1 LQDQQSEEDKPIVND
16 TLELTDEEVLEHARS
31 GLEEHLALKAAGYKC
46 STEGILDVLL
56 GVAATQDTL
65 ESVCADLVGT
75 PKPETIRRYLNEQ
88 LTAERLPELQQQLNE
103 ALAQEV
109 PKRVW
114 RRERDIAI
122 DLHDRPY
129 YGNAPQ
135 EEALWVRGRAKKGT
149 TRFHRVAT
157 AYVILNGMRFTLAIY
172 FFLPD
177 DTKVTVLKTLLNR
190 VRSLEIPI
198 RRLLLDRGFAGIEV
212 MAYLEQCKQPTVIAC
227 PIRGKIGGTRGLC
240 QGRKSYRTQHVFKN
254 ATQSFVANMA
264 VCRAFTTAKRTGRMK
279 RRATWLIFILIH
291 IDLPPR
297 QVRRLYRRRFG
308 IETSYRC
315 AAQVRGWTTSRN
327 PAYRFLLLGLS
338 FFVTN
343 VWLHLRWL
351 FTQVPRQGRR
361 YLDVQRL
368 QLARLAKFITRAL
381 ERRYGCVRKI
391 TAPAAPIP

>member
-1 LQDQQSEEDKPIVND
+1 LQDRQSEEGKPVVDD

-31 GLEEHLALKAAGYKC
+31 RLQEQLALKADGYKC
-46 STEGILDVLL
+46 STEGMLDVLL
-56 GVAATQDTL
+56 GVAVTQDTL

-75 PKPETIRRYLNEQ
+75 PDPETLRRYLNEQ

-103 ALAQEV
+103 ALAREI
-109 PKRVW
+109 PERVW
-114 RRERDIAI
+114 RQERDIAI

-129 YGNAPQ
+129 YGRGPQ
-135 EEALWVRGRAKKGT
+135 EEDLWVRGRAKKGT
-149 TRFHRVAT
+149 THFHRVAT
-157 AYVILNGMRFTLAIY
+157 AYVISNGMRFTLAIC
-172 FFLPD
+172 FFLPGH
-177 DTKVTVLKTLLNR
+177 TKVMVLKSLLDH
-190 VRSLEIPI
+190 VRALGIPVS
-198 RRLLLDRGFAGIEV
+198 RLFLDRGFASIDV

-227 PIRGKIGGTRGLC
+227 PIRGKTGGTRGLC
-240 QGRKSYRTQHVFKN
+240 QGRRSYRTQYEFKN
-254 ATQSFVANMA
+254 ATQSFVADLA

-279 RRATWLIFILIH
+279 RRATWLIFILIRV
-291 IDLPPR
+291 DLSPR

-351 FTQVPRQGRR
+351 FTQVPRRGRR
-361 YLDVQRL
+361 YLDVERL
-368 QLARLAKFITRAL
+368 QLTRLAKFITRAL
-381 ERRYGCVRKI
+381 ERRYGCIHKI
-391 TAPAAPIP
+391 AAPAVPIP